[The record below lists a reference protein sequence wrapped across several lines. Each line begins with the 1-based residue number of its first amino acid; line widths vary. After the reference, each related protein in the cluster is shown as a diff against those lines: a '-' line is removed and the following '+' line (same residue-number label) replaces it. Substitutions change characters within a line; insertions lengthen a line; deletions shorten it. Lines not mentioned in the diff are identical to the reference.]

1 MKPIPLTQ
9 GQVAKVDDED
19 FDRLN
24 QFKWQAQ
31 WNEPTQSYY
40 ATRGAYL
47 PNGKHIIIRMHRE
60 IMQTPKGMDCDH
72 IHHDTLDNQESELRN
87 CTRSQNV
94 MNANRR
100 KDNASGY
107 KGVIRHGSKWRAQV
121 KKDGKVLF
129 RKQFETPEIAAQAY
143 DTAAKEIFGEFAS
156 LNFGRTD

>member
-1 MKPIPLTQ
+1 MKLIPLTQ
-9 GQVAKVDDED
+9 NQFAKVDDDD

-24 QFKWQAQ
+24 QFKWFAQ

-40 ATRGAYL
+40 ACRADYSS
-47 PNGKHIIIRMHRE
+47 GKHVRIRMHRE
-60 IMQTPKGMDCDH
+60 IMNTPKGMDCDH
-72 IHHDTLDNQESELRN
+72 IHHDTLDNQKSELRN

-94 MNANRR
+94 MNAKRR

-121 KKDGKVLF
+121 KRDGKVLF
-129 RKQFETPEIAAQAY
+129 RKQFATPEIAAQAY

-156 LNFGRTD
+156 LNFGGTD